1 MDEPKLLVF
10 TIQVQQT
17 IVFHNNVEVTAAN
30 EEDACDRAIEEFQC
44 DWSKSDEVETT
55 THLIAVEEP

>member
-1 MDEPKLLVF
+1 MNEPKLRVF

-17 IVFHNNVEVTAAN
+17 FVFYGNVEVTAAT
-30 EEDACDRAIEEFQC
+30 EEEAREQAIEEFQC
-44 DWSKSDEVETT
+44 DWSRADETDLS